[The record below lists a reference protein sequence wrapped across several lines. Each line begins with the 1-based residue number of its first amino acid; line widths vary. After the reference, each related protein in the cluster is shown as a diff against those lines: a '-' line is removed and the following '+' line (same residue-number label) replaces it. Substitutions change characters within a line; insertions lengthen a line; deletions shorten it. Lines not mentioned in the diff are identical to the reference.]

1 MLNIKTWKEGEKI
14 VADYMK
20 ERGYKIIYTN
30 FSCKI
35 AELDIVAIL
44 PKKVQKSLI
53 KAENLCQIAGL
64 KEKTKIK
71 MLKMNL
77 KNRLKQTNDL
87 LVITEV
93 KARSNN
99 KFGTGLDAIT
109 SQKRQH
115 LRRGAEVL
123 LKMKRF
129 AGKEVRFDVASVDS
143 GEITY
148 IENAF

>member
-1 MLNIKTWKEGEKI
+1 MLNIKTWKEGEKL

-20 ERGYKIIYTN
+20 ERGYKIVYTN

-44 PKKVQKSLI
+44 PKKVQKRLI
-53 KAENLCQIAGL
+53 KSEITLQIANL
-64 KEKTKIK
+64 REKTKIK
-71 MLKMNL
+71 ILKMNL

-99 KFGTGLDAIT
+99 KFGTGLDAVTDKKI
-109 SQKRQH
+109 QH
-115 LRRGAEVL
+115 IKRGAEVL

-129 AGKEVRFDVASVDS
+129 AGKEIRFDVASVDA